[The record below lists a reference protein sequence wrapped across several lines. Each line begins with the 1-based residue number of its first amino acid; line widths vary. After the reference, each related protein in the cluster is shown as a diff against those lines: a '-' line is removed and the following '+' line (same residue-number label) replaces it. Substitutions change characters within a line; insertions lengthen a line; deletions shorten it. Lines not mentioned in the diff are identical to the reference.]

1 MRKRHA
7 TSSRRASGR
16 LLLPILV
23 IAGAALLSASE
34 AGAQNVKLGYIDSVR
49 IFENYTFAKDAQERF
64 TREIEAWRRESD
76 ERLEAIERR
85 RRELQ
90 EESLVLSEEKR
101 LEAET
106 QLQRDLSDYEQFVQ
120 TFWGPNGRAASLNEQ
135 LTTEVI
141 VKVRDVVERIARDEA
156 YDLVL
161 DAADGNVIFAV
172 RSLDL
177 TDRVLDL
184 LNQEASGTTVPS
196 GTR

>member
-1 MRKRHA
+1 MRTRSA
-7 TSSRRASGR
+7 ARLGR
-16 LLLPILV
+16 LAARCGALLLAL
-23 IAGAALLSASE
+23 AGLGLLSAAPAS
-34 AGAQNVKLGYIDSVR
+34 AQIKLGYIDSVR

-64 TREIEAWRRESD
+64 TREIDAWRRESD
-76 ERLEAIERR
+76 QRLEAIERR
-85 RRELQ
+85 RQELR
-90 EESLVLSEEKR
+90 EESLVLSDEKR
-101 LEAET
+101 IEAEA
-106 QLQRDLSDYEQFVQ
+106 QLQRDLSEYEQFVQ

-135 LTTEVI
+135 LTSEVI

-177 TDRVLDL
+177 TDRVLDR
-184 LNQEASGTTVPS
+184 LNQEAAGTTVPS